1 MPVAGVPWNHR
12 FVVGRPRW
20 APLARTERSRRN
32 GQNAPFVKRT
42 IKRFWN
48 TQTRTLARRA
58 FGGFLPWERHGVTN
72 PWNTTSAECGST
84 LVQTVASSLRDPHFS
99 RVSSHPD
106 HPSSLLQREHRGA
119 ELRDLRR
126 PHGGLAHCERGI
138 AIGRRRAPRPLVR
151 LSQRRPHLGQ

>member
-42 IKRFWN
+42 IKSFWN

-58 FGGFLPWERHGVTN
+58 FGGFLPWERHRRDQPMEHHERRVRVYFRFDHR
-72 PWNTTSAECGST
+72 ARA
-84 LVQTVASSLRDPHFS
+84 ASRAIS
-99 RVSSHPD
+99 
-106 HPSSLLQREHRGA
+106 GA
-119 ELRDLRR
+119 
-126 PHGGLAHCERGI
+126 
-138 AIGRRRAPRPLVR
+138 
-151 LSQRRPHLGQ
+151 